1 MGWFGLV
8 GIIWLE
14 QLLQVQQGEPFSVK
28 VEGGTQMQA
37 SKRVRHAPLA
47 GQITQTWN
55 GPLSAPH
62 IKERLSLLTDGTWEV
77 ISDGGSDGN
86 TSLCGNRTAQAR
98 SQTWWLPCSSL
109 HPTTLALTFHQCLAP
124 NNRQQQ
130 PTWRWLLAG
139 HCSTRLQKNR
149 SQLQTKTCCHTWW
162 LKNSY
167 DSSVV
172 VVWKATLSKEN
183 LWITLN

>member
-37 SKRVRHAPLA
+37 LKRVRHAPLA

-62 IKERLSLLTDGTWEV
+62 IKERLSLLTDGT
-77 ISDGGSDGN
+77 
-86 TSLCGNRTAQAR
+86 
-98 SQTWWLPCSSL
+98 
-109 HPTTLALTFHQCLAP
+109 
-124 NNRQQQ
+124 
-130 PTWRWLLAG
+130 
-139 HCSTRLQKNR
+139 
-149 SQLQTKTCCHTWW
+149 
-162 LKNSY
+162 
-167 DSSVV
+167 
-172 VVWKATLSKEN
+172 
-183 LWITLN
+183 